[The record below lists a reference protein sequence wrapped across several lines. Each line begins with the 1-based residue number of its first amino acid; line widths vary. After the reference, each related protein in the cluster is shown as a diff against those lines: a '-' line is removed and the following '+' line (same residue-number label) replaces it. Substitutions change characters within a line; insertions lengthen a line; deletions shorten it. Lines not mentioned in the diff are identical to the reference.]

1 MAMLLV
7 ISQDLM
13 GRFVPSTRSAISAY
27 TGLADDVTTKVKA
40 LNGLSYILI
49 YFFLTRPKDILY
61 LHIILRNIYIK
72 LPYFT

>member
-49 YFFLTRPKDILY
+49 YFFNKAQRHTILTY
-61 LHIILRNIYIK
+61 YIEE
-72 LPYFT
+72 YIH